1 MNDTILLYLLVINI
15 IAFAAYGI
23 DKYKAQK
30 NMWRIPEKTLLGLA
44 AVGGALGA
52 YMGMNMFR
60 HKTKHLSFKILVP
73 LCLIVWVAALLYWQ
87 FG

>member
-1 MNDTILLYLLVINI
+1 MNDTILLYLLAINI

-44 AVGGALGA
+44 AVAGAGT
-52 YMGMNMFR
+52 G
-60 HKTKHLSFKILVP
+60 
-73 LCLIVWVAALLYWQ
+73 
-87 FG
+87 